1 MVRCLVFFIVAA
13 AWAQQSPEKVQFE
26 VVSIKPGDPMDGSS
40 SSRTTPG
47 GMQMRNT
54 TLDTLVRGAYGLN
67 QFQLSGGPKWTGTAR
82 FHVDAKLPSGANRED
97 MQLMMRNMLA
107 DRFKLEFHRE
117 TRTLPEYA
125 LVVAKGGIK
134 IPELGPDDPKQQG
147 TSQGP
152 RSIQINGF
160 DLATLARMLISV
172 VGAPVI
178 DRTELKGYYKIKLQH
193 QPFQGAAP
201 DDEMPTIFAALA
213 QIGLRLE
220 PIKGPVEVVVIDR
233 AEMPTEN

>member
-1 MVRCLVFFIVAA
+1 MMRYLVFAIVAA
-13 AWAQQSPEKVQFE
+13 ASAQQPPEKLQFE

-40 SSRTTPG
+40 SSRSTPG

-54 TLDTLVRGAYGLN
+54 TLNNLIRGAYGLN
-67 QFQLSGGPKWTGTAR
+67 EFQLSGGPKWADSAK
-82 FHVDAKLPSGANRED
+82 FHIDAKMPTGAKRED

-107 DRFKLEFHRE
+107 ERFKLQFHRE

-125 LVVAKGGIK
+125 LLVAKGGIK
-134 IPELGPDDPKQQG
+134 VPELVPADPKQQG

-160 DLATLARMLISV
+160 QLSTLARMLIGV

-178 DRTELKGYYKIKLQH
+178 DRTELNGYYKIKLQH

-220 PIKGPVEVVVIDR
+220 PIKGPVEALVIDR
-233 AEMPTEN
+233 AEMPSEN

>member
-1 MVRCLVFFIVAA
+1 MIRCLVFAIVAA
-13 AWAQQSPEKVQFE
+13 ASAQQPSEKIQFE
-26 VVSIKPGDPMDGSS
+26 VVSIKPGDPTDGSS
-40 SSRTTPG
+40 SARSTPG

-54 TLDTLVRGAYGLN
+54 TLTNLIRGAYGLN
-67 QFQLSGGPKWTGTAR
+67 EFQLSGGPKWADSAK
-82 FHVDAKLPSGANRED
+82 FHVDAKLPAGAKRED

-107 DRFKLEFHRE
+107 DRFNLEFHRE

-125 LVVAKGGIK
+125 LLVAKGGIK
-134 IPELGPDDPKQQG
+134 IPALGPDDPKQQG

-152 RSIQINGF
+152 RSIQVNGF
-160 DLATLARMLISV
+160 ELSTLARMLISV

-220 PIKGPVEVVVIDR
+220 PIKGPVEVLVIDR
-233 AEMPTEN
+233 AEMPSEN